1 MDRRM
6 TIYKVFYSWQKDL
19 PNNTN
24 RTLILTALEK
34 AATDIRRDESI
45 EVEPVV
51 DRDTQGVPGSPDI
64 AETIYKK
71 IAESQVFVADVS
83 IINGNPP
90 QRPTPNPNV
99 LMELGYAIAVLGRK
113 RIIAVF
119 NLAFGEPEQ
128 LPFDLRKNRV
138 LTYHL
143 PESSEDR
150 ASVRKKLEH
159 DLGRGLRDIF
169 AETERRA
176 ATTEEERQ
184 RVRRLLS
191 QEIKYNIRYLT
202 ETYDSVQAEEV
213 KHNET
218 FRTDKSGGW
227 SSEGNPIGVLTD
239 FDSEALSRRAWESQ
253 VHIASSVLAEEELEA
268 VFSFYGNLSRIA
280 AAQEDFLQFLRSKSD
295 ISTRLVIAGD
305 KEREVMKRI
314 EAVLRNRPQLP

>member
-1 MDRRM
+1 M
-6 TIYKVFYSWQKDL
+6 TIYKVFYSWQRDL

-24 RTLILTALEK
+24 RTLILNALEK
-34 AATDIRRDESI
+34 AARDIRRDESI

-83 IINGNPP
+83 IINSNPP

-99 LMELGYAIAVLGRK
+99 LMELGYAVAVLGRE

-138 LTYHL
+138 LTYRL
-143 PESSEDR
+143 PESSEDG
-150 ASVRKKLEH
+150 ASVRKELER

-169 AETERRA
+169 TETERRS

-184 RVRRLLS
+184 RVRRLLL
-191 QEIKYNIRYLT
+191 QEINYNIKYLA
-202 ETYDSVQAEEV
+202 EIYDSVRGEEV
-213 KHNET
+213 KYKET
-218 FRTDKSGGW
+218 FRTDNSGGW
-227 SSEGNPIGVLTD
+227 SSDGNPIGALTD
-239 FDSEALSRRAWESQ
+239 FASDALSRRAWESQ
-253 VHIASSVLAEEELEA
+253 VHIASSVLAEEELQA

-280 AAQEDFLQFLRSKSD
+280 AAQQDFLEFLRSKSD
-295 ISTRLVIAGD
+295 IPTRLVIAGD

-314 EAVLRNRPQLP
+314 ESVLSNHPQLS